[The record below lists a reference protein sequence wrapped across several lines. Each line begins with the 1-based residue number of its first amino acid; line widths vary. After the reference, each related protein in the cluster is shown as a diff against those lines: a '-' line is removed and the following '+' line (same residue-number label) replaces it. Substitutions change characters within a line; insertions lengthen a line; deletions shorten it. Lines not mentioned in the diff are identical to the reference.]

1 MVCELSVDEMGAQ
14 MQTERGS
21 VLGDIPPTAQTHLL
35 TIKWEFIGCKNLL
48 GQCGN
53 LLRQCRNLLRRK
65 NLLGQCRNLLGCLY
79 MTQLPRTSL

>member
-1 MVCELSVDEMGAQ
+1 MVCEPFVDEMGAQ

-48 GQCGN
+48 RHRKN
-53 LLRQCRNLLRRK
+53 LLGQCRNLLRRK
-65 NLLGQCRNLLGCLY
+65 NLLGQGRNLLGY
-79 MTQLPRTSL
+79 H